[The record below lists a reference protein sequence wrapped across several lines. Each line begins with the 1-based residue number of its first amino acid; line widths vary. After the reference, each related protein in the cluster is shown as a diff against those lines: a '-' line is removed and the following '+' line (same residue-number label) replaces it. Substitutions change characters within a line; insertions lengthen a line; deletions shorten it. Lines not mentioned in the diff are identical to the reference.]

1 MSHIIAIQKLI
12 DILLETKVKV
22 SSIENLPEPFKMRAE
37 KTLNILANSSAHTIG
52 QTVPDVEDVNQVE
65 FGPITN
71 FMGREINISKPT
83 INKNVDP
90 EVIDKFKSKLSE
102 IIDSMSES
110 TPRQFYD
117 KYSESEIRGVAKTL
131 GLSVTP
137 TDPQIITSE
146 FIAEIYEAY
155 TRKLKQDELNAE
167 VELAKE
173 NMIDEE
179 IEESLSEDEERA
191 VLIHELIEGIKKN
204 QELNEE
210 GENNLREALK
220 KESIEVIKAKIEA
233 LSKNQVIPEIGAKQ
247 VVEANTK
254 PTRASRK

>member
-1 MSHIIAIQKLI
+1 MSHIIAIQQLI

-22 SSIENLPEPFKMRAE
+22 SSIENLPESFKIRAE
-37 KTLNILANSSAHTIG
+37 NTLNILANSSAHTIG
-52 QTVPDVEDVNQVE
+52 QTVPDVEVANQVE

-71 FMGREINISKPT
+71 FMGREINISKPV

-90 EVIDKFKSKLSE
+90 EVLDKFKNKLSD
-102 IIDSMSES
+102 IIESMGES

-117 KYSESEIRGVAKTL
+117 KYSESEVRGVAKTL

-137 TDPQIITSE
+137 TDPQIITYE

-155 TRKLKQDELNAE
+155 ERKLKIDELKAD

-173 NMIDEE
+173 NMIDEDL
-179 IEESLSEDEERA
+179 EESLSEAEERA
-191 VLIHELIEGIKKN
+191 VLTHELIEGIKKN

-210 GENNLREALK
+210 GENNLRETLK
-220 KESIEVIKAKIEA
+220 EESIEVIKAKIEA
-233 LSKNQVIPEIGAKQ
+233 LSKNQVIPEIGAKP
-247 VVEANTK
+247 VEAATAK
-254 PTRASRK
+254 PTRTSRR